1 MLSKRKFRRHGR
13 TRLLWRRKDSRRC
26 SMKKVRPVVARNAR
40 ELAKVL
46 GLAPADGMEIE
57 FRSDLNDKIIEV
69 VAKKGLTHSDVAR
82 LAHTSRTRVTAIL
95 NRNTQDIS
103 TDLMLRVLASLGC
116 ASETSIQERCL
127 TSSIAPSLRTK

>member
-1 MLSKRKFRRHGR
+1 
-13 TRLLWRRKDSRRC
+13 
-26 SMKKVRPVVARNAR
+26 MKKVRPVVARNAR

-95 NRNTQDIS
+95 NRNTHAIVEK
-103 TDLMLRVLASLGC
+103 DLPSRVAVWGPINQALCVEFVELARLKLPMLAGR
-116 ASETSIQERCL
+116 R
-127 TSSIAPSLRTK
+127 